1 MKNAVYIAIAAV
13 LLLLMI
19 TLGTYQFKGDYGS
32 GLTLSSELVPEG
44 GTLSLNEPSDS
55 VVPPDF
61 LKMKPIQPRQPYIVI
76 DCYCNKLYLRT
87 ADSVLLEADC
97 STGSGAGLYDTVSGR
112 NWQFHT
118 PKGVFTVHTK
128 LPNPWW
134 RKPDWAFVE
143 EGIPIP
149 RVESE
154 RLDNNMMGDYAI
166 GFGDGYFIHGTIYER
181 LLGIAVTHGCVRLSA
196 DKLRELY
203 HRIGIG
209 TRIYVY

>member
-1 MKNAVYIAIAAV
+1 MKNPAYISLAAV
-13 LLLLMI
+13 LVLLMI
-19 TLGTYQFKGDYGS
+19 FLGVSQFARIES
-32 GLTLSSELVPEG
+32 GEHAVTSEIVPEG
-44 GTLSLNEPSDS
+44 GTLSLKETPETAKQ
-55 VVPPDF
+55 PDF
-61 LKMKPIQPRQPYIVI
+61 LKLKPIQPRDPYIVI

-97 STGSGAGLYDTVSGR
+97 SVGSGAGLYDSVSGR
-112 NWQFHT
+112 QWQFHT

-143 EGIPIP
+143 EGLPVP
-149 RVESE
+149 KRESE

-196 DKLRELY
+196 DKLKELY
-203 HRIGIG
+203 YRIGIG